1 MSQYFRI
8 QEVASLHNV
17 SKKTLLY
24 YDQIG
29 LFKPDH
35 LDAETGYRFYVKEQF
50 PYLKQ
55 IIYLKDLNFSLKEI
69 QDLLEDRRIEPLL
82 VKIDE
87 KLAGLEGELERLV
100 QKKNDLTYLKNFYE
114 QAQYIDERDLY
125 KPGIMFFDDRI
136 MAYEPCVGDETP
148 MSSKHVMLA
157 YRKLLRKM
165 INLSKISQ
173 MPYGTIVLNPDDHP
187 SEMYHSIGSFVML
200 PESLGLKNEVVAKG
214 GKYAYMY
221 KKGGYYDPKSAQ
233 ILYDWCLENGYKPVG
248 NMYDFCIIDFTFSKS
263 EASMILQIQVRIE

>member
-1 MSQYFRI
+1 MSHYFRI

-29 LFKPDH
+29 LFKPHH
-35 LDAETGYRFYVKEQF
+35 LDEETGYRFYVKEQF
-50 PYLKQ
+50 PFLKQ

-69 QDLLEDRRIEPLL
+69 QNLLEDRRIEPLL

-87 KLAGLEGELERLV
+87 KLDLLDADLERLL
-100 QKKNDLTYLKNFYE
+100 QKKDDLTYLKNFYE
-114 QAQYIDERDLY
+114 QAQFIDERDLY
-125 KPGIMFFDDRI
+125 KPGIVFFDDRVI
-136 MAYEPCVGDETP
+136 AYEPCVEDEDP
-148 MSSKHVMLA
+148 LSSKHVMLA

-173 MPYGTIVLNPDDHP
+173 MPYGTIVLNKEGSKEDI
-187 SEMYHSIGSFVML
+187 YQSIGSFVMV

-214 GKYAYMY
+214 GKYACMY
-221 KKGGYYDPKSAQ
+221 KKGGYYDPQSAH
-233 ILYDWCLENGYKPVG
+233 ILYDWCIENGYKPVG
-248 NMYDFCIIDFTFSKS
+248 NMYDFCIIDYTFSKS
-263 EASMILQIQVRIE
+263 EETMILQIQVKIE